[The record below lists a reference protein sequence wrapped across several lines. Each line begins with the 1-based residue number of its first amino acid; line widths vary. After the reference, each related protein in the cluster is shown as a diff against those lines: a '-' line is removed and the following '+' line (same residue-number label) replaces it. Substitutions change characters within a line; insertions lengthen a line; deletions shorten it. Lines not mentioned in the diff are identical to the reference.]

1 MQRQSPT
8 AHGRPKACARIPTL
22 GALGLIVSLYAVSA
36 AQHAALP
43 HVDEIPSAKSAFVDD
58 PNFGKDPFFPKSGRR
73 KVQIVVP
80 VGVTP
85 NANAFGQVFNSIVL
99 KGISGLPG
107 RRLALLNNR
116 TLAVGEILEIK
127 FNNQLVKVR
136 CVEIRAKSVLLSA
149 EGSTETKEI
158 GFRSTL

>member
-8 AHGRPKACARIPTL
+8 AHGRPKACVRIPTL

-36 AQHAALP
+36 AQPAALP

-116 TLAVGEILEIK
+116 TLEVGEMLEFRI
-127 FNNQLVKVR
+127 NNQLIKVR
-136 CVEIRAKSVLLSA
+136 CVEVREKSVVI
-149 EGSTETKEI
+149 GIDGTTETREI
-158 GFRSTL
+158 RLRQGL